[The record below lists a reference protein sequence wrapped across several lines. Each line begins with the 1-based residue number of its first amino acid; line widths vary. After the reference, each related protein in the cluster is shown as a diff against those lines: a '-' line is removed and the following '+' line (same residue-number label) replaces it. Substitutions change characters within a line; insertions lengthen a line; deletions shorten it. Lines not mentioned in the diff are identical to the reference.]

1 MGHWFKRSKPH
12 FESLGPSA
20 RISYSTWFLKNRC
33 VFDRKNE
40 TQKQREDA
48 FNRAAYLYGG
58 DPALSPHEIRRELI
72 SRSKN
77 KVACFNMCARMLY
90 QFHPSPL
97 DNIWVPF
104 GFCTCDENTELGLG
118 GMYEGLFWECT
129 FQELYDAHEASQLVG
144 LSIPKDGSTIF

>member
-72 SRSKN
+72 SRSK
-77 KVACFNMCARMLY
+77 KSSDLVACTRVCSGN
-90 QFHPSPL
+90 
-97 DNIWVPF
+97 VPF
-104 GFCTCDENTELGLG
+104 RSFTMHTRLHNLLGF
-118 GMYEGLFWECT
+118 LFQRMGQPSSKVP
-129 FQELYDAHEASQLVG
+129 FSYRRPQQVSRQPNRVALEASRHQQY
-144 LSIPKDGSTIF
+144 